1 MAPEDRAEP
10 SRPRASEDR
19 AELSH
24 SRANELPRTTPLR
37 IAVVVV
43 AGLVFL
49 MATMTLAAALGA
61 RSVDLG
67 VALDAS
73 IAPNPDRV
81 LLLEVRLPRVVLG
94 ALAGC
99 ALAAVGVALQ
109 ALLRNPLGDPY
120 VLGTSG
126 GAALGAT
133 LALVVGVP
141 TGALG
146 GLVLPI
152 WAFAGA
158 LLATLAAYAAA
169 HVTGRASTTSVLL
182 AGVVINA
189 FTSAA
194 IMLIKTLVT
203 STKAQEMLFWLM
215 GFIGNESWPT
225 LGVLS
230 GYVIIGV
237 FVLGLM
243 GGRMNLLSLG
253 DTTASHLG
261 LDVRRT
267 KQLLLGVASLVV
279 GGVVALCGLV
289 GFVGLV
295 VPHAAR
301 LAVGPDHR
309 VLLPAAALAGASFVV
324 LADLAARLSFDV
336 VGTEPPVGAIT
347 AVIGCPVFLVLMAR
361 YRRHLE

>member
-1 MAPEDRAEP
+1 MA
-10 SRPRASEDR
+10 
-19 AELSH
+19 
-24 SRANELPRTTPLR
+24 
-37 IAVVVV
+37 
-43 AGLVFL
+43 
-49 MATMTLAAALGA
+49 LAAALGA
-61 RSVDLG
+61 RAVDLR
-67 VALDAS
+67 VALDPS
-73 IAPNPDRV
+73 VSPNPDRV

-94 ALAGC
+94 ALAGG
-99 ALAAVGVALQ
+99 ALASVGVALQ

-141 TGALG
+141 VGALG
-146 GLVLPI
+146 GLVLPL

-158 LLATLAAYAAA
+158 VLATLVAYAAA
-169 HVTGRASTTSVLL
+169 HVTGRATTTSVLL

-225 LGVLS
+225 LGMLAVYVLVGTVALS
-230 GYVIIGV
+230 
-237 FVLGLM
+237 LL

-253 DTTASHLG
+253 DSTASHLG
-261 LDVRRT
+261 LDVKRT
-267 KQLLLGVASLVV
+267 KQLLLGVSSLVV
-279 GGVVALCGLV
+279 GGVVALCGLI

-295 VPHAAR
+295 VPHALR
-301 LAVGPDHR
+301 LSVGPDHR
-309 VLLPAAALAGASFVV
+309 VLVPASALAGATFVV

-336 VGTEPPVGAIT
+336 FGTEPPVGAIT
-347 AVIGCPVFLVLMAR
+347 AVIGCPVFLWLMAR
-361 YRRHLE
+361 YRHHLA